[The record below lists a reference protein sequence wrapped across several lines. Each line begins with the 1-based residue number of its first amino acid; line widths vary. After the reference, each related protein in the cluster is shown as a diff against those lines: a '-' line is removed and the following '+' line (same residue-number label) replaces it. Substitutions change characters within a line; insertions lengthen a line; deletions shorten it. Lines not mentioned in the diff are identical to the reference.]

1 MKKEGN
7 KKISLVKDSMYS
19 IGLYATILLA
29 QFYII
34 IKHILPSM
42 PLYVGTI
49 YVPTLIEIIILLLLV
64 VTGVLAMKKHR
75 NREATD
81 ELAILNNYKAGY
93 ITKYISMFVVAIVIL
108 LVKDFN
114 RILQDDIVGNV
125 MCVIVICI
133 SFTELL
139 HNIVFIIL
147 EKVQ

>member
-139 HNIVFIIL
+139 HNLVFIIL

>member
-49 YVPTLIEIIILLLLV
+49 YVPTIIEIIILLLLV
-64 VTGVLAMKKHR
+64 VTGVLTMKKHR

-139 HNIVFIIL
+139 HNLVFIIL